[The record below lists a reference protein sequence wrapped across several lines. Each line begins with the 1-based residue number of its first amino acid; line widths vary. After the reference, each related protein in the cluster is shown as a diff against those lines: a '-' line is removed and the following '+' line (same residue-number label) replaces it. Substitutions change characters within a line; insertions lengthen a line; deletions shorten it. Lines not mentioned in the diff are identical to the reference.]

1 MTLSANR
8 FLAVFLLLLSWA
20 VGLSFEG
27 TIRTIIMLYGAKAA
41 LFLWFLPQIK
51 AALKALNEWRLK
63 NGIKTWNESRKDEEE
78 A

>member
-20 VGLSFEG
+20 VGLSLDG
-27 TIRTIIMLYGAKAA
+27 IMRTIIVFYGAKVA

-51 AALKALNEWRLK
+51 AILRALNEWRLK
-63 NGIKTWNESRKDEEE
+63 NGLKTWNEAKKGEEV
-78 A
+78 